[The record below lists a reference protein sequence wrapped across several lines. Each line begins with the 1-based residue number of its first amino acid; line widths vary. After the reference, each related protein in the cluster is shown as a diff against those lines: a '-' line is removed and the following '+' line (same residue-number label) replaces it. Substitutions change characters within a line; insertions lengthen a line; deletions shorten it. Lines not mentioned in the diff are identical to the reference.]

1 MKAYSIAVLL
11 LTGFSN
17 SLFSQTTNQ
26 NNSIMTTTT
35 IQGGKATNV
44 GYTYATVPTKFVEA
58 DGIKIAYRSYGKEG
72 DIPVI
77 YFNHLTANLDNC
89 DPRIMDAIA
98 AHRQI
103 ISFDYR
109 GVGATTGEQGTSIAD
124 MAKDAIAFI
133 HALGYKQVDIVAFS
147 MGGFITQELL
157 LVEPQLVRKIILA
170 GTGPRGGEGVSDVV
184 GLTYKDIFKGILT
197 FRDPKFY
204 LFFTQNKV
212 GKEAARDFLKRLN
225 ERTEN
230 RDTKVK
236 LSVLK
241 NQLQAIAAWGH
252 ATPAD
257 LSVFNH
263 PVLVANGDHDRMV
276 PTANSYDLAKR
287 FTNAEIVIYPNSG
300 HGGIFQYHEEFL
312 KKTIPFLS
320 N

>member
-1 MKAYSIAVLL
+1 MLI
-11 LTGFSN
+11 
-17 SLFSQTTNQ
+17 Q
-26 NNSIMTTTT
+26 NLS
-35 IQGGKATNV
+35 
-44 GYTYATVPTKFVEA
+44 YATVPTQFVEGN
-58 DGIKIAYRSYGKEG
+58 GIKFAYRSYGKTG

-109 GVGATTGEQGTSIAD
+109 GVGATTGKQGTSLPD

-133 HALGYKQVDIVAFS
+133 HALGFKQVDIVAFS
-147 MGGFITQELL
+147 MGGMISQEVLL
-157 LVEPQLVRKIILA
+157 IEPNLVRKLILA
-170 GTGPRGGEGVSDVV
+170 GTGPRGGEGISAVV
-184 GLTYKDIFKGILT
+184 GLTYKDIIKAILT

-212 GKEAARDFLKRLN
+212 GKAAAKSFLKRLN

-241 NQLQAIAAWGH
+241 SQLKAIEIWGH
-252 ATPAD
+252 DQPAD
-257 LSVFNH
+257 LSVFKH
-263 PVLVANGDHDRMV
+263 PVLVANGDNDRMV
-276 PTANSYDLAKR
+276 PTLNSYDLAKR
-287 FTNAEIVIYPNSG
+287 FPNAEPVVIFPNSG
-300 HGGIFQYHEEFL
+300 HGGIFQYHEEF
-312 KKTIPFLS
+312 IPKAIDFLTK
-320 N
+320 

>member
-1 MKAYSIAVLL
+1 MLKMKNIFL
-11 LTGFSN
+11 LTILIILKMATSN
-17 SLFSQTTNQ
+17 AQSGN
-26 NNSIMTTTT
+26 
-35 IQGGKATNV
+35 
-44 GYTYATVPTKFVEA
+44 YTYATVPTQFVEA
-58 DGIKIAYRSYGKEG
+58 NGIKFAYRSYGKQG

-89 DPRIMDAIA
+89 DPRIMDAVA
-98 AHRQI
+98 AERHI

-109 GVGATTGEQGTSIAD
+109 GVGATTGEQGISLAD

-157 LVEPQLVRKIILA
+157 LVEPTLARKIILA

-184 GLTYKDIFKGILT
+184 GLTYKDIFKGLLT

-204 LFFTQNKV
+204 LFFTQNSV
-212 GKEAARDFLKRLN
+212 GKTAAKAFLNRLK

-236 LSVLK
+236 LSALK
-241 NQLQAIAAWGH
+241 KQLKAIETWGH
-252 ATPAD
+252 DAPAD
-257 LSVFNH
+257 LSVFKH
-263 PVLVANGDHDRMV
+263 PVLVANGDNDRMV
-276 PTANSYDLAKR
+276 PTPLSYDLAKR
-287 FTNAEIVIYPNSG
+287 FPNAEPVVIYPNSG

-312 KKTIPFLS
+312 KKAIPFLTK
-320 N
+320 

>member
-1 MKAYSIAVLL
+1 MS
-11 LTGFSN
+11 TSN
-17 SLFSQTTNQ
+17 AQSG
-26 NNSIMTTTT
+26 NS
-35 IQGGKATNV
+35 A
-44 GYTYATVPTKFVEA
+44 YATVPTQFIEA
-58 DGIKIAYRSYGKEG
+58 NGIKFAYRSYGKEG
-72 DIPVI
+72 DMPVV

-98 AHRQI
+98 AQRHI

-109 GVGATTGEQGTSIAD
+109 GVGATTGKQGTSIPD

-147 MGGFITQELL
+147 MGGFVTQELL

-170 GTGPRGGEGVSDVV
+170 GTGPRGGKGVSDVV
-184 GLTYKDIFKGILT
+184 GLTYKDIFKGVFT

-212 GKEAARDFLKRLN
+212 GKAAARDFLKRLK

-230 RDTKVK
+230 RDKKVK

-241 NQLQAIAAWGH
+241 KQLKAIAAWGQD
-252 ATPAD
+252 TPAD
-257 LSVFNH
+257 LSVFKH
-263 PVLVANGDHDRMV
+263 PVLVVNGDHDRMV
-276 PTANSYDLAKR
+276 PTPNSYDLAKR
-287 FTNAEIVIYPNSG
+287 FTNSEIVIYPNSG

-312 KKTIPFLS
+312 KKALPFLIK
-320 N
+320 

>member
-1 MKAYSIAVLL
+1 MESIHL
-11 LTGFSN
+11 
-17 SLFSQTTNQ
+17 
-26 NNSIMTTTT
+26 
-35 IQGGKATNV
+35 K
-44 GYTYATVPTKFVEA
+44 YAEVPTQFIEA
-58 DGIKIAYRSYGKEG
+58 NGIKFAYRSYGKKG

-98 AHRQI
+98 AERHT

-109 GVGATTGEQGTSIAD
+109 GVGSTTGEQGTSIPD

-133 HALGYKQVDIVAFS
+133 HALGYKQVDILAFS

-157 LVEPQLVRKIILA
+157 LMEPTLVRKMILA
-170 GTGPRGGEGVSDVV
+170 GTGPRGGEGISDVV
-184 GLTYKDIFKGILT
+184 GLTYKDVFKGILT

-212 GKEAARDFLKRLN
+212 GKEAARNFLKRLK
-225 ERTEN
+225 ERTVN
-230 RDTKVK
+230 RDKKVK

-241 NQLQAIAAWGH
+241 NQLKAIEIWGH
-252 ATPAD
+252 ETPAD

-276 PTANSYDLAKR
+276 PTPNSYDLAKR
-287 FTNAEIVIYPNSG
+287 FTNSEIVIYPNSG

-312 KKTIPFLS
+312 KKALPFLTK
-320 N
+320 

>member
-1 MKAYSIAVLL
+1 MLI
-11 LTGFSN
+11 
-17 SLFSQTTNQ
+17 Q
-26 NNSIMTTTT
+26 NLS
-35 IQGGKATNV
+35 
-44 GYTYATVPTKFVEA
+44 YATVPTQFVEGN
-58 DGIKIAYRSYGKEG
+58 GIKFAYRSYGKTG

-109 GVGATTGEQGTSIAD
+109 GVGATTGKQGTSLPD

-133 HALGYKQVDIVAFS
+133 HALGFKQVDIVAFS
-147 MGGFITQELL
+147 MGGMISQEVLL
-157 LVEPQLVRKIILA
+157 IEPNLVRKLILA
-170 GTGPRGGEGVSDVV
+170 GTGPRGGEGISAVV
-184 GLTYKDIFKGILT
+184 GLTYKDIIKAILT

-212 GKEAARDFLKRLN
+212 GKAAAKSFLKRLN

-241 NQLQAIAAWGH
+241 SQLKAIEIWGH
-252 ATPAD
+252 DQPAD
-257 LSVFNH
+257 LSVF
-263 PVLVANGDHDRMV
+263 
-276 PTANSYDLAKR
+276 
-287 FTNAEIVIYPNSG
+287 
-300 HGGIFQYHEEFL
+300 
-312 KKTIPFLS
+312 
-320 N
+320 

>member
-1 MKAYSIAVLL
+1 
-11 LTGFSN
+11 
-17 SLFSQTTNQ
+17 
-26 NNSIMTTTT
+26 MTTTNA
-35 IQGGKATNV
+35 QNAH
-44 GYTYATVPTKFVEA
+44 YTYATVPTKFVEA
-58 DGIKIAYRSYGKEG
+58 NGIKFAYRSYGKEG

-89 DPRIMDAIA
+89 DPRIMDSIA

-109 GVGATTGEQGTSIAD
+109 GVGATTGEQGTSIPD

-157 LVEPQLVRKIILA
+157 LVEPQLARKIILA

-184 GLTYKDIFKGILT
+184 GLTYKDIFKGIFT

-230 RDTKVK
+230 RDKKVE

-241 NQLQAIAAWGH
+241 RQLKAIAVWGH
-252 ATPAD
+252 DKPAD
-257 LSVFNH
+257 LSAFKH

-276 PTANSYDLAKR
+276 PTPNSYDLAKR
-287 FTNAEIVIYPNSG
+287 FTNSEIVIYPNSG

-312 KKTIPFLS
+312 KKAIPFLTK
-320 N
+320 